1 VVAYPFVNVVVL
13 KLHKART
20 DGCNVA
26 LLIGERNTPST
37 FRVLQLWVCVNASIA
52 NTTVQTVHYH
62 CQFNCKKINMSV
74 FNYLE
79 LLTQEKGNM
88 QSNYEKKT
96 QEKADEE
103 YPH

>member
-1 VVAYPFVNVVVL
+1 
-13 KLHKART
+13 
-20 DGCNVA
+20 
-26 LLIGERNTPST
+26 
-37 FRVLQLWVCVNASIA
+37 
-52 NTTVQTVHYH
+52 
-62 CQFNCKKINMSV
+62 MSV

>member
-1 VVAYPFVNVVVL
+1 MAAYPFVNVVVL
-13 KLHKART
+13 KLHKTRT

-79 LLTQEKGNM
+79 LLTQKEGIM
-88 QSNYEKKT
+88 QSNYEKETK
-96 QEKADEE
+96 EKAYEE

>member
-1 VVAYPFVNVVVL
+1 MVAYPFVNVVVL

-37 FRVLQLWVCVNASIA
+37 FRVLQLRVRVNASIA

-62 CQFNCKKINMSV
+62 CQFNCKKINMSIY
-74 FNYLE
+74 NHLE
-79 LLTQEKGNM
+79 LLAQGKGIM
-88 QSNYEKKT
+88 HSNYKK
-96 QEKADEE
+96 KAQVMAYEE